1 MKKGVKLMIL
11 NGTLLTPPES
21 TPPLIRQLFSGC
33 IYLKKKHFNV
43 FEDYIHISFFILNIN
58 FPQLKIPSNLNTITM
73 SVHKIAWHGKTYFK
87 K

>member
-1 MKKGVKLMIL
+1 MMKKVVKLMVL

-21 TPPLIRQLFSGC
+21 TPPLIRQLFPGC
-33 IYLKKKHFNV
+33 IYLKTFLMSLK
-43 FEDYIHISFFILNIN
+43 IIQISFSILNIN